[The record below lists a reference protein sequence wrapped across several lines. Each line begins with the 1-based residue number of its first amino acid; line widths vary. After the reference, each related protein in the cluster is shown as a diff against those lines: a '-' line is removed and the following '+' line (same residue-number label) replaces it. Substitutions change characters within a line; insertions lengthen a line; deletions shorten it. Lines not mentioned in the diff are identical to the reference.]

1 MADQTPNDDGRDPNV
16 ELPGDT
22 NSADIVGRTG
32 EEMPVQSHDDVE
44 SDERER
50 PSRLND
56 SNGEPVRTDD
66 DNPRG
71 RVAD

>member
-1 MADQTPNDDGRDPNV
+1 MAEQNPKNDRQDPNV

-32 EEMPVQSHDDVE
+32 EEMPLQSHDGVE
-44 SDERER
+44 ADERQRRRASE
-50 PSRLND
+50 D
-56 SNGEPVRTDD
+56 NGDPVRTDD

>member
-1 MADQTPNDDGRDPNV
+1 MEDQAPKDDLHDRNV

-32 EEMPVQSHDDVE
+32 EEMPIQSHDGVDA
-44 SDERER
+44 DERARRARANQEN
-50 PSRLND
+50 L
-56 SNGEPVRTDD
+56 EPVRTDD

>member
-1 MADQTPNDDGRDPNV
+1 MADPNPKDDLRDRNV

-22 NSADIVGRTG
+22 SSADIVGRTG
-32 EEMPVQSHDDVE
+32 EEMPIQSHDGVE

-50 PSRLND
+50 RAVANEEGL
-56 SNGEPVRTDD
+56 EPVRTDD
-66 DNPRG
+66 DNAHG